1 MQLTFLPL
9 RLDFNPLTRAVRVM
23 ARYEGRTIDVLFSRD
38 AVEYLARAEDL
49 DKNAALTVVVR
60 NKQRLAHAAE
70 LALARYGDDCAAVTV
85 ALSHLVPIVPF
96 LAPAHPVR
104 ATAA

>member
-1 MQLTFLPL
+1 MQLTFLPVC
-9 RLDFNPLTRAVRVM
+9 LDFNPATRAVRVT

-60 NKQRLAHAAE
+60 NKQRLSHAAE

-85 ALSHLVPIVPF
+85 ALSHLAPMAPL
-96 LAPAHPVR
+96 LAQAHRAR
-104 ATAA
+104 ATAT